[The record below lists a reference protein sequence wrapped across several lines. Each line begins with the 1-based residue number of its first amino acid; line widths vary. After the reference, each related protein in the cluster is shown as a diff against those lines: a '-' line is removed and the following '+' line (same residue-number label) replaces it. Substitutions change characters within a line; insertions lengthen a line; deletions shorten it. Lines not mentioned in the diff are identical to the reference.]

1 MRRSAFQFTIAIPKM
16 WFGHPPQQP
25 EPIGLNKPSRK
36 EACPKTSRYQPA
48 FRPMFAFRPAPMP
61 TRRPCLTGAPFRP
74 ALIPTWRPCFARHL
88 YSPGG
93 HISTGAPFRLTPC
106 PHDARTSPGAHACLA
121 FAFRPLLRFDRCPC
135 PPGAHAHPTSLFCQ
149 ALMLTWYSCLTRYS
163 REIAAAHTVHGLQEL
178 IPHGKNRTACMIS
191 RLPT

>member
-1 MRRSAFQFTIAIPKM
+1 MVRA
-16 WFGHPPQQP
+16 PPQQP

-106 PHDARTSPGAHACLA
+106 PHDARTSPGAHA
-121 FAFRPLLRFDRCPC
+121 
-135 PPGAHAHPTSLFCQ
+135 HPTSLFCQ